1 MKRQQRPTSAIRERF
16 AANLRRLRSER
27 PGLSQRQLARISGL
41 HLSEVSLLERGIRE
55 PELGT
60 VVKLAAGLDAGIDE
74 LTAGINWRWQ
84 EGNPE
89 AGAFFVDNKV
99 S

>member
-1 MKRQQRPTSAIRERF
+1 M
-16 AANLRRLRSER
+16 
-27 PGLSQRQLARISGL
+27 
-41 HLSEVSLLERGIRE
+41 ERGIRE